1 MKHFLLI
8 FSCLISYRIWSNPY
22 PISFVNGLLV
32 SEAVIEGK
40 KVLVIF
46 DTGSPGLV
54 LNSRYYSADK
64 TTGIPC
70 TGLNGSFECYTH
82 LVKNW
87 TWMDVAHKKTNALL
101 SDLSFL
107 EHSLH
112 KEVYALIG
120 LSVLSDY
127 YISMD
132 FDRMLITLSEKMK
145 TDGTPRIRFQY
156 VGKLP
161 VITCKVNG
169 KKKILGLDTGSEINY
184 LFSQNA
190 SCDENLFTHGFPVMV
205 VGTENKADLKYSI
218 PMALDLKDD
227 HVYDSEFVIDLP
239 HEGKFQNDS
248 FDGFLGIA
256 FLSRFNITIHPSKQI
271 MFLSPRNSNEKL
283 TEILTAQL

>member
-1 MKHFLLI
+1 M
-8 FSCLISYRIWSNPY
+8 
-22 PISFVNGLLV
+22 

-54 LNSRYYSADK
+54 LNSCYYTADN
-64 TTGIPC
+64 TAGIPC
-70 TGLNGSFECYTH
+70 TGLNGSFECHTR

-87 TWMDVAHKKTNALL
+87 TWMDVTHKKTDALL

-127 YISMD
+127 YISID
-132 FDRMLITLSEKMK
+132 FDRMLISLSEKMK
-145 TDGTPRIRFQY
+145 KDQSPMIRFQY

-161 VITCKVNG
+161 VISCRVNG
-169 KKKILGLDTGSEINY
+169 EKKYLGLDTGSEINY
-184 LFSQNA
+184 LFSLN
-190 SCDENLFTHGFPVMV
+190 SSFDENTFNTGSPVMV
-205 VGTENKADLKYSI
+205 VGTENKEDLKYSI
-218 PMALDLKDD
+218 PMALLLKDD
-227 HVYDSEFVIDLP
+227 KVYDSEFVIDLP
-239 HEGKFQNDS
+239 NKRKFQNDS
-248 FDGFLGIA
+248 FDGFLGIG

-271 MFLSPRNSNEKL
+271 LFLTPRNSNEKL
-283 TEILTAQL
+283 SEIFTAQL